1 MEGLDIRSL
10 DSIAEVY
17 AEVSEFLMD
26 IIVRNAWK
34 YGITEEERS
43 DVLELACEKVFRSRH
58 TFKPGRNTGGWL
70 YSVVLTTIL
79 DYLDKKNRR
88 RGKCVTVAPED
99 YSLLLKRC
107 GSDYTDN
114 AEDDMILKER
124 QEYRDMISARALEI
138 LHTFTQQDQDIFFR
152 TMDGEKSADIAES
165 LGMTAVNV
173 RQRLMKIKARLKSV
187 LTDEFGPFR
196 REHVLY
202 SLPSDVLSGMEYR
215 RSSAGVPESR
225 MDFGADL
232 LGELQSFL
240 TCCYDFAV
248 LKTQESMSGDILKES
263 LREEFGKKS
272 PVKVR
277 SYNFSDGREVVK
289 MSVGLKEGNAVLD
302 VSNAEMNSLMSFVG
316 NIGSYIEDAETLFD
330 QSLRKSL
337 WEIVR

>member
-1 MEGLDIRSL
+1 MEGVDIRSL
-10 DSIAEVY
+10 DSISEVY

-43 DVLELACEKVFRSRH
+43 DLLELACEKVFRSRH

-88 RGKCVTVAPED
+88 SGKCVMVAPED
-99 YSLLLKRC
+99 YSKLLKKC
-107 GSDYTDN
+107 DSDYTDN
-114 AEDDMILKER
+114 AEDEIISKER

-138 LHTFTQQDQDIFFR
+138 LQTFTQQDQDIFFR
-152 TMDGEKSADIAES
+152 TMDGEKSAEIAEA
-165 LGMTAVNV
+165 LGMSAVNV
-173 RQRLMKIKARLKSV
+173 RQRLMKIKARLKSM

-196 REHVLY
+196 KEGVLY
-202 SLPSDVLSGMEYR
+202 SLPTDVMSGMEYR
-215 RSSAGVPESR
+215 RSGAGVPESR

-232 LGELQSFL
+232 LGELQSYL

-248 LKTQESMSGDILKES
+248 LKSPEFMSADILRES

-277 SYNFSDGREVVK
+277 SYSFSDGREVVK

-337 WEIVR
+337 WEMCK

>member
-10 DSIAEVY
+10 NSIAEVY
-17 AEVSEFLMD
+17 SEVSEFIFD
-26 IIVRNAWK
+26 VIVRFGWK
-34 YGITEEERS
+34 YNISEEERS
-43 DVLELACEKVFRSRH
+43 EVMELACEKVLRSKH
-58 TFKPGRNTGGWL
+58 TFKPGCNTGGWL
-70 YSVVLTTIL
+70 YTIVLTTIL
-79 DYLDKKNRR
+79 DYLDKRNRR
-88 RGKCVTVAPED
+88 NGKFEMFPSGD
-99 YSLLLKRC
+99 YSKLLRKCDC
-107 GSDYTDN
+107 GYMDN
-114 AEDDMILKER
+114 AEEEIISRER
-124 QEYRDMISARALEI
+124 DEYKSMLSARALEI
-138 LHTFTQQDQDIFFR
+138 LQTFTQQDQDIFFR
-152 TMDGEKSADIAES
+152 TLDGEKSADIAES

-196 REHVLY
+196 RENVLY

-215 RSSAGVPESR
+215 RSGAGVPESR

-263 LREEFGKKS
+263 LREEFGRKL

-277 SYNFSDGREVVK
+277 SYSYSDGREVVK

>member
-1 MEGLDIRSL
+1 MVEIDVRSL
-10 DSIAEVY
+10 NSISEVY
-17 AEVSEFLMD
+17 VEVSEFLMD
-26 IIVRNAWK
+26 IIARNAWK

-88 RGKCVTVAPED
+88 SGKYVMFAPED
-99 YSLLLKRC
+99 YSKLLKQC
-107 GSDYTDN
+107 DFDYMDN
-114 AEDDMILKER
+114 AEDEMISRER
-124 QEYRDMISARALEI
+124 LECRNMISARALEI
-138 LHTFTQQDQDIFFR
+138 LKTFTQQDQEIFFR
-152 TMDGEKSADIAES
+152 TLDGEKSADIAES

-173 RQRLMKIKARLKSV
+173 RQRLMKIKARLRSV

-196 REHVLY
+196 REYALY
-202 SLPSDVLSGMEYR
+202 SLPDEAMSCMECR
-215 RSSAGVPESR
+215 RSGAGVPEDR
-225 MDFGADL
+225 MDFSADL
-232 LGELQSFL
+232 LGELQTYL

-248 LKTQESMSGDILKES
+248 SKSMETMRGDILRES
-263 LREEFGKKS
+263 LREEFGKPL

-277 SYNFSDGREVVK
+277 SYSFSDGRKKVK
-289 MSVGLKEGNAVLD
+289 MSVGLKEGNVVLD

-337 WEIVR
+337 WEIIR

>member
-17 AEVSEFLMD
+17 SEVSEYLMD
-26 IIVRNAWK
+26 IIAMNAWK

-43 DVLELACEKVFRSRH
+43 DVLELSCEKVFRSRH
-58 TFKPGRNTGGWL
+58 TFRPGRNTGGWL
-70 YSVVLTTIL
+70 YRVVLTTIL

-88 RGKCVTVAPED
+88 SGKCVALED
-99 YSLLLKRC
+99 YSELLRRC
-107 GSDYTDN
+107 GSDYIDN
-114 AEDDMILKER
+114 AEDEMISKER
-124 QEYRDMISARALEI
+124 QEYRNMISTRALEI
-138 LHTFTQQDQDIFFR
+138 LQTFTQQDQDIFFR
-152 TMDGEKSADIAES
+152 TLDGEKSADIAES

-196 REHVLY
+196 RENVLY

-215 RSSAGVPESR
+215 RSGAGVPESR

-263 LREEFGKKS
+263 LREEFGRIL

-277 SYNFSDGREVVK
+277 SYSYSDGREVVK

-337 WEIVR
+337 WEMCK